1 MTCVIRIQICVDK
14 ETSFIEFS
22 GKPSQSGAGFQRGT
36 DDEFTL
42 LCSLH
47 TESHL
52 SFVDYCVQ
60 NLACSN
66 SADKYRVLLLAS
78 FKVEYLLHLKT
89 FGSLLVIF

>member
-1 MTCVIRIQICVDK
+1 MHEHRPAENLLMTCVIRIQIYIDK

-52 SFVDYCVQ
+52 SFVDYCVK

-66 SADKYRVLLLAS
+66 SGRQVQGSPPRVL
-78 FKVEYLLHLKT
+78 
-89 FGSLLVIF
+89 

>member
-1 MTCVIRIQICVDK
+1 MHEHRPAENFLMTCVIRIQICIDK
-14 ETSFIEFS
+14 ETSFIESS

-36 DDEFTL
+36 DDEFIL

-66 SADKYRVLLLAS
+66 SGRQVQGSPPRVL
-78 FKVEYLLHLKT
+78 
-89 FGSLLVIF
+89 

>member
-1 MTCVIRIQICVDK
+1 MHEHRPAENLLMTCVIRIQICIDK

-66 SADKYRVLLLAS
+66 SGRQVQGSPPRV
-78 FKVEYLLHLKT
+78 H
-89 FGSLLVIF
+89 

>member
-1 MTCVIRIQICVDK
+1 MHEHRPAENLLMTCVIRIQICIDK

-47 TESHL
+47 TESRL

-60 NLACSN
+60 KLACSN
-66 SADKYRVLLLAS
+66 SGRQVQ
-78 FKVEYLLHLKT
+78 
-89 FGSLLVIF
+89 GSPPRIL

>member
-1 MTCVIRIQICVDK
+1 MTCVIRIQICIDK

-52 SFVDYCVQ
+52 SFVVIQ
-60 NLACSN
+60 
-66 SADKYRVLLLAS
+66 ADKYRVLLLAS
-78 FKVEYLLHLKT
+78 FKFEYLLHLKT

>member
-1 MTCVIRIQICVDK
+1 MHEHRPVENLLMTCVIRIQICIDK

-47 TESHL
+47 TESHR

-66 SADKYRVLLLAS
+66 SGRKVQGSPPRVL
-78 FKVEYLLHLKT
+78 
-89 FGSLLVIF
+89 